1 RAIYIK
7 NKTFFEKNDYIHY
20 KVAKP
25 LQDKGLTAFP
35 SLKKERQQIQKVYI
49 IYLKVRKNM
58 KIKLFKKLPK
68 ESLKDFE
75 EQVNEF
81 MATVEV
87 VDVKITMAPAGHSD
101 NFGTVTH
108 TLVLYK

>member
-1 RAIYIK
+1 
-7 NKTFFEKNDYIHY
+7 
-20 KVAKP
+20 
-25 LQDKGLTAFP
+25 
-35 SLKKERQQIQKVYI
+35 
-49 IYLKVRKNM
+49 M

-87 VDVKITMAPAGHSD
+87 ADVKYTEATSGDYEAMITELGL
-101 NFGTVTH
+101 
-108 TLVLYK
+108 LVLYK

>member
-1 RAIYIK
+1 MAQGFEVLTYI
-7 NKTFFEKNDYIHY
+7 
-20 KVAKP
+20 
-25 LQDKGLTAFP
+25 
-35 SLKKERQQIQKVYI
+35 KKERQQTPKVYI

-87 VDVKITMAPAGHSD
+87 VDVINHYGIGGA
-101 NFGTVTH
+101 F
-108 TLVLYK
+108 

>member
-1 RAIYIK
+1 
-7 NKTFFEKNDYIHY
+7 
-20 KVAKP
+20 
-25 LQDKGLTAFP
+25 
-35 SLKKERQQIQKVYI
+35 
-49 IYLKVRKNM
+49 M
-58 KIKLFKKLPK
+58 KIKLLKNLAK
-68 ESLKDFE
+68 ESPQDFE